1 MSKYSVVLAG
11 CGRRGAF
18 HAEGFTANA
27 DRFDLKAICDLDA
40 ERANALAERFN
51 VKNIYAD
58 VDTMLATE
66 KPDIFC
72 FATLP
77 AIRLSLIELGIKHKV
92 KVIAFEKPVA
102 TELPEAKEIFERCR
116 AAGIKL
122 IVSHQQKYGKA
133 WHKVKE
139 LVDAGE
145 IGEITKIHATARAWL
160 SQLGTH
166 IMDYMLWFNNRSK
179 VKWVVGQAIGTGK
192 LTDSHPSADYVIG
205 SMEFENGV
213 RGIIECGAHAPHF
226 VPGDNPVG
234 DIKFWTDSAIT
245 IHGTQGY
252 ARVTTGNGWQAV
264 TKSSQGEVLSG
275 EGFFNP
281 SYEQPLYIRD
291 LADWLDGKLAIHPCD
306 GDISYHGFEAVMA
319 LYLSAIGHR
328 RVDLPLKEIPDGSL
342 IERLGQVLPS
352 SDEYIGQ

>member
-1 MSKYSVVLAG
+1 MSKYSVVIAG
-11 CGRRGAF
+11 CGPRGTF

-27 DRFDLKAICDLDA
+27 DRFDLRAVADLDEA
-40 ERANALAERFN
+40 RAQAMAQRFG
-51 VKNIYAD
+51 VDKVYSD
-58 VDTMLATE
+58 VDAMLAAE
-66 KPDIFC
+66 KPDVFC

-77 AIRLSLIELGIKHKV
+77 AVRLSLIELGIKHKV

-102 TELPEAKEIFERCR
+102 TELPEAREIFDRCK

-133 WHKVKE
+133 WHTVKE

-145 IGEITKIHATARAWL
+145 IGEVTKIHATARAWL

-166 IMDYMLWFNNRSK
+166 IMDYMLWFNNRSR
-179 VKWVVGQAIGTGK
+179 VKWVVGQAIGTRM

-205 SMEFENGV
+205 SLEFENGV
-213 RGIIECGAHAPHF
+213 RGIIECGAHAPRF
-226 VPGDNPVG
+226 VPGNNPLL

-245 IHGTQGY
+245 LHGTHGY

-264 TKSSQGEVLSG
+264 TKSSKGEMLSG

-291 LADWLDGKLAIHPCD
+291 LADWLDGKLATHPCD
-306 GDISYHGFEAVMA
+306 GEISYHGFEAVMA
-319 LYLSAIGHR
+319 LYISALDRR
-328 RVDLPLKEIPDGSL
+328 RVELPLDRIPQGSL
-342 IERLGQVLPS
+342 IARLGQELPA
-352 SDEYIGQ
+352 SDEYVGQ

>member
-1 MSKYSVVLAG
+1 MSKYSVVIAG
-11 CGRRGAF
+11 CGPRGAF

-27 DRFDLKAICDLDA
+27 DRFDLLAVADLDDS
-40 ERANALAERFN
+40 RAQAMAKRFN
-51 VKNIYAD
+51 VENVYNDAD
-58 VDTMLATE
+58 AMLAAH
-66 KPDIFC
+66 KPDVFC

-77 AIRLSLIELGIKHKV
+77 HVRLSLIELGIKHKV

-102 TELPEAKEIFERCR
+102 TELPEAKEIFDRAR

-133 WHKVKE
+133 WHVVKD
-139 LVDAGE
+139 LVDSGE
-145 IGEITKIHATARAWL
+145 IGEVTKIHATARAWL

-179 VKWVVGQAIGTGK
+179 VKWVVGQAIGTGM
-192 LTDSHPSADYVIG
+192 LTDTHPSADYVIG

-226 VPGDNPVG
+226 VPGDNPLR
-234 DIKFWTDSAIT
+234 DIRFWTDSAIT
-245 IHGTQGY
+245 IHGTHGY

-264 TKSSQGEVLSG
+264 TKSSKGEMLSG
-275 EGFFNP
+275 DGFFNP

-291 LADWLDGKLAIHPCD
+291 LADWLDGRLAVHPCD
-306 GDISYHGFEAVMA
+306 GEISYHGFEAVMA
-319 LYLSAIGHR
+319 LYMSALDHR
-328 RVDLPLKEIPDGSL
+328 KVDLPLKDIPPGSL
-342 IERLGQVLPS
+342 VERLGQELPA
-352 SDEYIGQ
+352 SDEYAGQ